1 MKKILILKQN
11 LKELAGSIRKS
22 KVDCKQCQREHQGH
36 DGYWEGQ
43 PGNGGKWVGGYYNKI
58 DSLKY
63 EFRHKH
69 IAYCLI
75 RGRTRDEIER
85 PAEDNQPCESYI
97 KEIQN
102 AYTEDVCVGTI
113 GS

>member
-1 MKKILILKQN
+1 MRKIHELKQN
-11 LKELAGSIRKS
+11 LKALAESIRQS
-22 KVDCKQCQREHQGH
+22 KNSCKEYQKTHQGY
-36 DGYWEGQ
+36 DGGWTGE
-43 PGNGGKWVGGYYNKI
+43 PGYSKWHSYYSEI

-85 PAEDNQPCESYI
+85 PAKDNLPSESYI

-102 AYTEDVCVGTI
+102 AYTEDVCVGTP
-113 GS
+113 GSL